1 MIYRLIM
8 IVHGYR
14 LLIYYLYGM
23 DYGWFGNQ
31 IWMIEVFVFPCFPV
45 IGKDLWPEV
54 RLRTAS

>member
-1 MIYRLIM
+1 M

-14 LLIYYLYGM
+14 LLIYGIYYLYGM